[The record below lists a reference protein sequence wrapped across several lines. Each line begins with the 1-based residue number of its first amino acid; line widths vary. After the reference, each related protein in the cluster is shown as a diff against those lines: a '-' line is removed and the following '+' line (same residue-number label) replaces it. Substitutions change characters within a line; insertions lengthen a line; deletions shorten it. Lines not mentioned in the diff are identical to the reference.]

1 MRNEQQGKN
10 IILIGFMGSGKTTV
24 GQLLAQTLGYSFAD
38 TDQLIEAGEELTIA
52 EIFNKNGEGYFR
64 QLETL
69 IMEEI
74 SETISNTV
82 LSVGGGLPMTMNN
95 HKYLKKTGKVVYLSV
110 SPQTVLK
117 RIGNDDGRP
126 LLSGDDATE
135 VIYELLESRV
145 PTYKK
150 LADITIDTDTKSVNE
165 IVSAIVEAIQ

>member
-1 MRNEQQGKN
+1 
-10 IILIGFMGSGKTTV
+10 
-24 GQLLAQTLGYSFAD
+24 
-38 TDQLIEAGEELTIA
+38 
-52 EIFNKNGEGYFR
+52 
-64 QLETL
+64 
-69 IMEEI
+69 
-74 SETISNTV
+74 
-82 LSVGGGLPMTMNN
+82 MTMNN